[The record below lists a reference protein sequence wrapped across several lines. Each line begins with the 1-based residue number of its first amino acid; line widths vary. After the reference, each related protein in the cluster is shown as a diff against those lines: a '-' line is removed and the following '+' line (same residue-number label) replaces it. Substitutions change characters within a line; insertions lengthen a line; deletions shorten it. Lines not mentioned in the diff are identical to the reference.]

1 MLIPYGLADFRRIRE
16 ESQLFVDK
24 SEYIRLLET
33 SREGGPFIA
42 WLRPRRFGKST
53 FLSMLHSYY
62 DLKQKDDFER
72 LFGELA
78 IGKNP
83 TPEHNRYLVLRL

>member
-1 MLIPYGLADFRRIRE
+1 MLIPYGQADFRQIRLVG
-16 ESQLFVDK
+16 QTFVDK

-33 SREGGPFIA
+33 SRESGKYVA

-62 DLKQKDDFER
+62 DLKQ
-72 LFGELA
+72 
-78 IGKNP
+78 
-83 TPEHNRYLVLRL
+83 

>member
-33 SREGGPFIA
+33 SREGGPF
-42 WLRPRRFGKST
+42 
-53 FLSMLHSYY
+53 
-62 DLKQKDDFER
+62 
-72 LFGELA
+72 
-78 IGKNP
+78 
-83 TPEHNRYLVLRL
+83 